1 MCLCIKYT
9 DTGIFLC
16 LVFLHIFL
24 QTAALYNYG
33 AVNRLLEPWNTY
45 TRTENRNEN
54 VGSSAEAAF
63 AIVVCTGSG
72 DSKSTDDDISVIKF
86 GDGDDMNYDIR

>member
-1 MCLCIKYT
+1 MFS
-9 DTGIFLC
+9 FLAH
-16 LVFLHIFL
+16 FLTTE
-24 QTAALYNYG
+24 TAALYDYG
-33 AVNRLLEPWNTY
+33 AVNSFPEPWNSY
-45 TRTENRNEN
+45 TRTEN

-63 AIVVCTGSG
+63 DIVVCTGSG

>member
-1 MCLCIKYT
+1 MFS
-9 DTGIFLC
+9 FLAH
-16 LVFLHIFL
+16 FLTTE
-24 QTAALYNYG
+24 TAALYNYG
-33 AVNRLLEPWNTY
+33 AVKSLPEPWNSY

-63 AIVVCTGSG
+63 DIVVCTGSG

>member
-1 MCLCIKYT
+1 MFS
-9 DTGIFLC
+9 FLAH
-16 LVFLHIFL
+16 FLTTE
-24 QTAALYNYG
+24 TAALYNYG
-33 AVNRLLEPWNTY
+33 EVNRLLEPWNSY

-63 AIVVCTGSG
+63 DIVVCTDSG